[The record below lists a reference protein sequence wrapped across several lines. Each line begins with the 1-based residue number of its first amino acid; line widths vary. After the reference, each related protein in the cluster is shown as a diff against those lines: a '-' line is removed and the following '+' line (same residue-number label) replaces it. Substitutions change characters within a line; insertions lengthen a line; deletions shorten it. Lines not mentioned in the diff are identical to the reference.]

1 MNPRSSEMAIFPKFR
16 FRSFSTVMSAKYAL
30 GTDTF
35 PPVSPSRALAQKRN
49 AIGDVKAKAPK
60 IFESTLKRV
69 SIGR

>member
-1 MNPRSSEMAIFPKFR
+1 
-16 FRSFSTVMSAKYAL
+16 MSAKYAL